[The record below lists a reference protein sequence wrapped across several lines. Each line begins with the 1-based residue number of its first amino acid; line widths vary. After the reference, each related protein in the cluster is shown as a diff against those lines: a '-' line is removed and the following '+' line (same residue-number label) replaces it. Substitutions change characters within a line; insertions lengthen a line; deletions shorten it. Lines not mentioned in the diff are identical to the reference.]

1 MTPEQVAL
9 VKNSWAQVVP
19 IKETAADLFYNKL
32 FELDPAVQPLFKS
45 DLAEQKRKLV
55 SMLNSVVNGL
65 DNIAALIPVAQ
76 DLGKRHVPYGVKA
89 EHYDTVGAA
98 LLWTLSAG
106 LGDGFTPAVKEA
118 WTTAYT
124 TLAGV
129 MKKAAY
135 A

>member
-1 MTPEQVAL
+1 MTPEQVAM
-9 VKNSWAQVVP
+9 VKDSWAKVVP

-32 FELDPAVQPLFKS
+32 FELDPAVKPLFKS
-45 DLAEQKRKLV
+45 DLDEQKRKLV

-98 LLWTLSAG
+98 LLWTLDAG
-106 LGDGFTPAVKEA
+106 LGDAFTPPVKEA